1 MANNHQ
7 PPKQSIRHNY
17 YAEQLTTWTDVTNL
31 IKDNT
36 RQVYPFN
43 IVDIK
48 NIYPTGTASF
58 CHKNFL
64 QMLKEPSNQ
73 HPVHKMQHLLY
84 CK

>member
-7 PPKQSIRHNY
+7 PPKQSRRHNY
-17 YAEQLTTWTDVTNL
+17 YAEQLTTRTDVTNL

-48 NIYPTGTASF
+48 KSIQQELLHSARKISF
-58 CHKNFL
+58 K
-64 QMLKEPSNQ
+64 
-73 HPVHKMQHLLY
+73 
-84 CK
+84 